1 MFRNIRY
8 MQEKKEERKGEK
20 KRDKE
25 GKTRQNRTTV
35 VSLLSN

>member
-25 GKTRQNRTTV
+25 ERQCNRTTV
-35 VSLLSN
+35 VSLLFN